1 MDIAQMPPGRT
12 VSFLIEGQCVPQLF
26 IPELLELHHRGR
38 LPFDQ
43 MVTMYPFEDINQA
56 IADMQSGT
64 AIKPIVV
71 F

>member
-1 MDIAQMPPGRT
+1 
-12 VSFLIEGQCVPQLF
+12 VPQLF
-26 IPELLELHHRGR
+26 IPELLELHRSGR

-43 MVTMYPFEDINQA
+43 MVTTYPFEDINQA